1 MDTRH
6 SRRNERRAAG
16 VIDRRI
22 GRLRAGEVAPARVAW
37 LIAAALHRGAD
48 SELKAFAESGV
59 VAHHQAA
66 RLELHYTARDEPRFA
81 RWAAALGD
89 YITWDERRGGGSGGA
104 R

>member
-22 GRLRAGEVAPARVAW
+22 GRLRAGEVVP
-37 LIAAALHRGAD
+37 
-48 SELKAFAESGV
+48 
-59 VAHHQAA
+59 A
-66 RLELHYTARDEPRFA
+66 RLELHYTARGEPRFA

-89 YITWDERRGGGSGGA
+89 YITWDERRGGGPGDA